1 MKFLVRNAR
10 GKIIEDAEEK
20 RDDLIQTFQEHL
32 HNKYNKYAAMFYIC
46 ETTNLLVVISQ
57 IFVVNRFLNYEFLS
71 YGPEVWHYYSLPP
84 EERVM
89 QNLNPMCEAFPRIA
103 SCDFVRYG
111 SGGEQEKKNAL
122 CILGLNMINDKIFL
136 VVWFWYFFLL
146 IVGVFRLC
154 YRIVTV
160 SFWKIRYRLIRW
172 KIRRYFKKDENDR
185 HIEHY
190 VEHCSLGDWLVLYQ
204 MAKNMN
210 KRFFTDFLNALS
222 KTVNPHLFENCHE
235 HYHFIKDPRL
245 DKIEAIET
253 EKKASSI
260 DITFKEKEEDD
271 KEEKRVN
278 GSKDLVDILA

>member
-103 SCDFVRYG
+103 SCDFVRQRCRKENLGCYNFQVWIWG
-111 SGGEQEKKNAL
+111 RTGEEK
-122 CILGLNMINDKIFL
+122 
-136 VVWFWYFFLL
+136 
-146 IVGVFRLC
+146 
-154 YRIVTV
+154 
-160 SFWKIRYRLIRW
+160 
-172 KIRRYFKKDENDR
+172 
-185 HIEHY
+185 
-190 VEHCSLGDWLVLYQ
+190 CSLYSRSQHDQ
-204 MAKNMN
+204 
-210 KRFFTDFLNALS
+210 
-222 KTVNPHLFENCHE
+222 
-235 HYHFIKDPRL
+235 
-245 DKIEAIET
+245 
-253 EKKASSI
+253 
-260 DITFKEKEEDD
+260 
-271 KEEKRVN
+271 
-278 GSKDLVDILA
+278 